1 MRVAATEISSLD
13 VLLVEDSAGDVR
25 LAQEAFRASD
35 KPIHLHVVGDGIE
48 ALSFLRH
55 EGTHKNAPRPNL
67 VLLDLNLPKMDGRE
81 FLAVVKSDASLN
93 SIPMIILTASDAKE
107 DVAYCYQHHA
117 NCFVRKPGQWTT
129 FESVV
134 KDMNQFWLFM
144 VELP

>member
-1 MRVAATEISSLD
+1 MNRSID
-13 VLLVEDSAGDVR
+13 VLLVEDSPGDVR

-55 EGTHKNAPRPNL
+55 EGTHKDAPRPKL
-67 VLLDLNLPKMDGRE
+67 VLLDLNLPIMDGRE
-81 FLAVVKSDASLN
+81 FLAHVKSDASLS

-117 NCFVRKPGQWTT
+117 NCFVRKPDQWTT

-134 KDMNQFWLFM
+134 KDMNKFWLFLA
-144 VELP
+144 ELP